1 MSFYRQKS
9 TALNQLPRNSPL
21 SFEKIGIF
29 SHLTPLQHKQIE
41 QIGIIRQY
49 SENEI
54 IFYEGDQSDY
64 FHFLI
69 EGEVSIFKSTAST
82 ETILIHRFRAPSLIA
97 EVATLQQIP
106 YPASCE
112 ASVPSTI
119 LKIARDPFLKLLQN
133 DPSLSIALISSLTQK
148 ISALELSLQ
157 RYSAPNAMAKVA
169 RLIRDDIAVFERL
182 KRIEI
187 AHLLGITPETLSRM
201 IKKLKS
207 EGIIGFSK
215 KNGLN
220 LLSSEKLNRCCR

>member
-1 MSFYRQKS
+1 MQR
-9 TALNQLPRNSPL
+9 
-21 SFEKIGIF
+21 
-29 SHLTPLQHKQIE
+29 KQIE
-41 QIGIIRQY
+41 QIGIIRHY
-49 SENEI
+49 SEGEI

-69 EGEVSIFKSTAST
+69 DGEVSIFKSTAST
-82 ETILIHRFRAPSLIA
+82 ETMLIHRFRAPSLVA
-97 EVATLQQIP
+97 EVATLKQVP

-112 ASVPSTI
+112 AVYPSI
-119 LKIARDPFLKLLQN
+119 VLKIARDPFLKLLQN

-157 RYSAPNAMAKVA
+157 RHSAPNAMAKVA
-169 RLIRDDIAVFERL
+169 RLIRDDIGAFQRL
-182 KRIEI
+182 KGIEI

-207 EGIIGFSK
+207 DEIIEFSK

-220 LLSSEKLNRCCR
+220 LLSIDKLNSLCG